1 MIRWLTYRWH
11 AWRFRRET
19 KTYHLSHARGLDD
32 FTLRWYASHRSEL
45 APQLRR
51 IYAAECRRRGMGVP
65 DA

>member
-19 KTYHLSHARGLDD
+19 KGYHLSRALGMDD
-32 FTLRWYASHRSEL
+32 LTLRCYASHRSEL

-51 IYAAECRRRGMGVP
+51 IYAAECRRRGLEFP